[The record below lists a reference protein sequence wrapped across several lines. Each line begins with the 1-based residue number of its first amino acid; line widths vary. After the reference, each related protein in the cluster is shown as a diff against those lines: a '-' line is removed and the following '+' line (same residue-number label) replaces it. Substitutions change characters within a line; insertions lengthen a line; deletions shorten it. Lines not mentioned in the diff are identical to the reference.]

1 MRLIIST
8 FLGAR
13 QDPTPSPRQSFCNY
27 LHSEIEHL
35 EESDFLTFRNDT
47 VKLLSEI
54 QYKAEERKRQVTKS
68 QEVTTY
74 LLPGASQATAG
85 HEYILTIPETQAV
98 SIPVVQPTQTATTQP
113 VTVIAKVQQPS
124 RPSSASAQPTSYVV
138 VDDQQP
144 GTSRQM
150 IFNPPSVAASQQ
162 EESQHN
168 TSGLSSLFGAISSVL
183 QYQQMDTPQ
192 PFSPSQLQPA
202 PSPVPSST
210 HHERSRPPSQSSQ
223 QSQPRTAD

>member
-1 MRLIIST
+1 MIST

-13 QDPTPSPRQSFCNY
+13 QDPTPSPRQLFCNY

-35 EESDFLTFRNDT
+35 EERDFLTFRNET
-47 VKLLSEI
+47 VMLLSEI
-54 QYKAEERKRQVTKS
+54 QYKAEERKRQVTTS

-74 LLPGASQATAG
+74 QLPEASQSTAAR
-85 HEYILTIPETQAV
+85 EYVLTIPETQPV
-98 SIPVVQPTQTATTQP
+98 SIPVVQPQQTTTGQP

-124 RPSSASAQPTSYVV
+124 GPSSSSAQPTYVV

-150 IFNPPSVAASQQ
+150 LFNPPSVAPSQQ

-168 TSGLSSLFGAISSVL
+168 TSGLSSLFAAIPSVL
-183 QYQQMDTPQ
+183 MYQQMDTPQ

-210 HHERSRPPSQSSQ
+210 HQKQSRPPSQSSQ
-223 QSQPRTAD
+223 HSQPKSAD

>member
-1 MRLIIST
+1 MRSTIST

-27 LHSEIEHL
+27 LHSEIENL
-35 EESDFLTFRNDT
+35 EERDFLTFRNET

-68 QEVTTY
+68 QEVTY
-74 LLPGASQATAG
+74 QLPQASQATPG
-85 HEYILTIPETQAV
+85 CEYLLTIPETQPV
-98 SIPVVQPTQTATTQP
+98 SIPVVQSTQTATGEP
-113 VTVIAKVQQPS
+113 VTVITKVQQPS

-150 IFNPPSVAASQQ
+150 IFNPPSVA
-162 EESQHN
+162 
-168 TSGLSSLFGAISSVL
+168 
-183 QYQQMDTPQ
+183 
-192 PFSPSQLQPA
+192 PSQL
-202 PSPVPSST
+202 
-210 HHERSRPPSQSSQ
+210 
-223 QSQPRTAD
+223 

>member
-8 FLGAR
+8 FLGAW

-35 EESDFLTFRNDT
+35 D
-47 VKLLSEI
+47 
-54 QYKAEERKRQVTKS
+54 
-68 QEVTTY
+68 
-74 LLPGASQATAG
+74 
-85 HEYILTIPETQAV
+85 
-98 SIPVVQPTQTATTQP
+98 P
-113 VTVIAKVQQPS
+113 VTVIAKVQQPP
-124 RPSSASAQPTSYVV
+124 RPSSVSTQPTSYVV

-162 EESQHN
+162 GESQHN
-168 TSGLSSLFGAISSVL
+168 TSGLSSLFAVIPGVL

-192 PFSPSQLQPA
+192 PFLPSQLQPA

-210 HHERSRPPSQSSQ
+210 HHEHLRPSS
-223 QSQPRTAD
+223 